1 MLIALLAVLGVD
13 LIVIV
18 AVAAVLLSRRAWV
31 SHQPGA
37 FKGAIRVAEGQV
49 PGLRPRWK
57 RGFGRW
63 AGEVLVWSK
72 APMLFRNELV
82 IAGGIAAEVRAAG
95 PDDKVKRLG
104 HQPMIVPVRADG
116 ARIEVAAPAD
126 KSERA
131 LGPFAGSA
139 GAGSRGRHGRP
150 DAGVSTI
157 QSRATDGMGDDRGIS

>member
-18 AVAAVLLSRRAWV
+18 VVAAVLLSRHAWV
-31 SHQPGA
+31 SRQPGA
-37 FKGAIRVAEGQV
+37 FKGAIRVAAGQA
-49 PGLRPRWK
+49 PGLGPRWK
-57 RGFGRW
+57 GGFGRW

-82 IAGGIAAEVRAAG
+82 VAGGIAAEIRTAG

-104 HQPMIVPVRADG
+104 HQPVIVPVRADG

-131 LGPFAGSA
+131 LGPFAGTA
-139 GAGSRGRHGRP
+139 GAGSRARHGRP
-150 DAGVSTI
+150 GAGASGI
-157 QSRATDGMGDDRGIS
+157 QSRSTNGMGDDRGIS